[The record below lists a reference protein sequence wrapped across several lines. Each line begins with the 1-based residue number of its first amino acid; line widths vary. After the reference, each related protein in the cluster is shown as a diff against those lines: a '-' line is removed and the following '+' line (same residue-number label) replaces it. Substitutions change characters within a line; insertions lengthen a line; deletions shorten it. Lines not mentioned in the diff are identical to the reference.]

1 MKADNN
7 SNIIKSRDPD
17 GGKSSQLICGFWKR
31 LLAFIIDG
39 IILGLLGLAI
49 GTLFFDFFA
58 EIGGL
63 GLLIGF
69 AIALLYFGV
78 QNSSVCY
85 GQTIG
90 KRILKIKVV
99 DNKAKNISLQRS
111 FARFMILGPPYFLNG
126 VLLPPNLMN
135 NYFLSLL
142 LGLIIFFGLAGII
155 YLYIFNRNTRQSL
168 HDLVVG
174 TYVINSPIT
183 KKLSFHPKALWRGHL
198 VVLST
203 IFVVVLITITIV
215 VPKLSQTEFFKELL
229 IVQNKIMSSGLVHSV
244 KVSTGKSFRMKAGT
258 NRDSKGEI
266 THVAINAV
274 LKKKPSD
281 YVMPINKIAKIVLD
295 NYPPIKGKDTFVV
308 TVSYGYDIG
317 IARVWKSQMQS
328 HSPKEWRDLLSRQFE
343 KSKL

>member
-7 SNIIKSRDPD
+7 SKTIKSPNP
-17 GGKSSQLICGFWKR
+17 GGDKSSQLICGFWKR
-31 LLAFIIDG
+31 LFAFVIDG
-39 IILGLLGLAI
+39 IILGLFGFAI

-63 GLLIGF
+63 GLLFGF
-69 AIALLYFGV
+69 VIALLYFGI
-78 QNSSVCY
+78 QNSSVCN

-99 DNKAKNISLQRS
+99 DNKAKNITLQRS

-135 NYFLSLL
+135 NYLLSLL
-142 LGLIIFFGLAGII
+142 LGLIVFFGLAGII

-168 HDLVVG
+168 HDLVVR
-174 TYVINSPIT
+174 TYVINSPTT
-183 KKLSFHPKALWRGHL
+183 KKLSFHPKALWKGHL
-198 VVLST
+198 AVLGT
-203 IFVVVLITITIV
+203 IFVVVIITITIV

-244 KVSTGKSFRMKAGT
+244 KVSAGKSFRMKSEINGE
-258 NRDSKGEI
+258 RKGKN
-266 THVAINAV
+266 TYVSINAI

-281 YVMPINKIAKIVLD
+281 YVMPIKKIAKIVLD
-295 NYPPIKGKDTFVV
+295 NYPPIKGKDTLVV

-317 IARVWKSQMQS
+317 IARAWKSQMQS
-328 HSPKEWRDLLSRQFE
+328 HSPKEWRDLLSRPSG
-343 KSKL
+343 KSEL

>member
-1 MKADNN
+1 MKADNK
-7 SNIIKSRDPD
+7 SKIIKSHNAAGD
-17 GGKSSQLICGFWKR
+17 KYSQLICGFWKR

-39 IILGLLGLAI
+39 IILGLFGLAI

-69 AIALLYFGV
+69 AIALLYFGI
-78 QNSSVCY
+78 QNSSVCN

-111 FARFMILGPPYFLNG
+111 FTRFMILGPPYFLNG
-126 VLLPPNLMN
+126 VFLPPNLMN
-135 NYFLSLL
+135 NYFIFLL

-174 TYVINSPIT
+174 TYVINLPRT
-183 KKLSFHPKALWRGHL
+183 KKLAFRPEALWKGHL
-198 VVLST
+198 VVLTT
-203 IFVVVLITITIV
+203 IFVVVIIAITIA
-215 VPKLSQTEFFKELL
+215 VPKLAKTEFFKELL
-229 IVQNKIMSSGLVHSV
+229 TVQNSIMNSGLVHSV
-244 KVSTGKSFRMKAGT
+244 NVSAGKSFTIKAGT
-258 NRDSKGEI
+258 NGEEKKAI
-266 THVAINAV
+266 THVTINAV
-274 LKKKPSD
+274 LKKKPTD

-295 NYPPIKGKDTFVV
+295 NYPLIKGKDTLVV
-308 TVSYGYDIG
+308 KVSYGYNIG
-317 IARVWKSQMQS
+317 IARAWESQMQS
-328 HSPKEWRDLLSRQFE
+328 HSPKEWRDLLSRQSK